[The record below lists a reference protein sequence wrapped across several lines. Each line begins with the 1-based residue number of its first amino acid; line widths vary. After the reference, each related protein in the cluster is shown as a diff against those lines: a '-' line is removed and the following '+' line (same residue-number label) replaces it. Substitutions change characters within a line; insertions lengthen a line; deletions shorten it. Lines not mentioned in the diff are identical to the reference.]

1 MIDITLDSVKSDLR
15 LNLIKI
21 SIVYPMTRK
30 SHFILH
36 TNLAVKLTNGQTLAI
51 PEGFQFDGSS
61 APRFI
66 WWLMPSYGDFF
77 FAALLHDYLYHIKY
91 LSNDIGERAAQ
102 KLVDKEMLRW
112 SNVVND
118 KNIGKTIDNYLR
130 YYAVRLFGRKFYT
143 T

>member
-1 MIDITLDSVKSDLR
+1 MINITLDSVKSDLR

-30 SHFILH
+30 SHFKLH
-36 TNLAVKLTNGQTLAI
+36 TNLAVKLTNGETIAI

-61 APRFI
+61 APRCI

-77 FAALLHDYLYHIKY
+77 FAALVHDLLYHKRY
-91 LSNDIGERAAQ
+91 LSKELGDKTAQ
-102 KLVDKEMLRW
+102 KIADQEMLIW
-112 SNVVND
+112 SNVVNN
-118 KNIGKTIDNYLR
+118 KNFGKRIDNYLR